1 MGEDGL
7 IVSCYDHGGAGG
19 GYENTWATGKLHLHS
34 MKVRNIRIHNRP
46 AYNSEVHGSRDMGVG
61 ELNNGYE
68 DAELADT
75 IMVVGANP
83 LETQTNDFF
92 NHWVPNLRGTSLELK
107 RRELPNEAHAPGR
120 IIIVDPRRTSTV
132 SACEAEAG
140 KEGVRHLA
148 INSGTDLALFN
159 ALFTEIVERGWVDRA
174 FIAASTTGFDEAVR
188 ANRMSIEEAARITGL
203 KPEHIRKAAA
213 WIAEPKQGG
222 ARRRTMF
229 ASEKGLILGNDNSRT
244 NQALVNIA
252 LATGNIGR
260 PGGGCVRL
268 GGHQEG
274 YSRPSDAHVGRP
286 AASVDQLLIRGQ
298 GGIHHVWGC
307 DHFKTTLN
315 AAEFK
320 RVYKRRT
327 DIVKEA
333 RTRVLAGDRKALVDE
348 IMRAIR
354 QGGLFSVDVDI
365 VPSQIGACRYVVLP
379 AATSC
384 EMTLTSMNGERR
396 MRLTERYMDPPG
408 EALPDCLIVAKLAQ
422 ALERTWRAAG
432 RPDIAD
438 RFKGYDWKT
447 EEDAFNDG
455 YRKHAKGGEFV
466 TYERLRAMGTNGFQ
480 EPAVGYEGG
489 GGQGGRGTL
498 PAGAAAPQG
507 RIVGTKRLSADGKFG
522 RPAARPYSR
531 KRSGAD
537 CRRQA
542 RKRRRTAIHCWSTNG
557 RSNQVWQS
565 AFLDQANPFLR
576 DRFPLPFIEMNPAD
590 MAELGV
596 IQGDLVEVFNE
607 HGSTQAVAWPL
618 DTAKRKETFMLFGF
632 PTGQQGNVVG
642 PGVNELR
649 MPNSKQTWANI
660 RKLADAPEAV
670 RHITFKS
677 PHCTPPA

>member
-1 MGEDGL
+1 
-7 IVSCYDHGGAGG
+7 
-19 GYENTWATGKLHLHS
+19 
-34 MKVRNIRIHNRP
+34 
-46 AYNSEVHGSRDMGVG
+46 
-61 ELNNGYE
+61 
-68 DAELADT
+68 
-75 IMVVGANP
+75 
-83 LETQTNDFF
+83 
-92 NHWVPNLRGTSLELK
+92 
-107 RRELPNEAHAPGR
+107 
-120 IIIVDPRRTSTV
+120 
-132 SACEAEAG
+132 
-140 KEGVRHLA
+140 
-148 INSGTDLALFN
+148 
-159 ALFTEIVERGWVDRA
+159 
-174 FIAASTTGFDEAVR
+174 
-188 ANRMSIEEAARITGL
+188 
-203 KPEHIRKAAA
+203 
-213 WIAEPKQGG
+213 
-222 ARRRTMF
+222 
-229 ASEKGLILGNDNSRT
+229 
-244 NQALVNIA
+244 
-252 LATGNIGR
+252 
-260 PGGGCVRL
+260 
-268 GGHQEG
+268 
-274 YSRPSDAHVGRP
+274 
-286 AASVDQLLIRGQ
+286 
-298 GGIHHVWGC
+298 
-307 DHFKTTLN
+307 
-315 AAEFK
+315 
-320 RVYKRRT
+320 
-327 DIVKEA
+327 
-333 RTRVLAGDRKALVDE
+333 
-348 IMRAIR
+348 
-354 QGGLFSVDVDI
+354 
-365 VPSQIGACRYVVLP
+365 
-379 AATSC
+379 
-384 EMTLTSMNGERR
+384 
-396 MRLTERYMDPPG
+396 
-408 EALPDCLIVAKLAQ
+408 
-422 ALERTWRAAG
+422 
-432 RPDIAD
+432 
-438 RFKGYDWKT
+438 
-447 EEDAFNDG
+447 
-455 YRKHAKGGEFV
+455 
-466 TYERLRAMGTNGFQ
+466 MGTNGFQ